1 MTDQY
6 TKIELKAI
14 AKFLSKV
21 YPGMTDQDELWNL
34 INKTQQ
40 LIKGKPDAR
49 STRRL
54 GDTDKST

>member
-1 MTDQY
+1 MGEQY
-6 TKIELKAI
+6 TKMELKAI

-40 LIKGKPDAR
+40 LIKGNNAR
-49 STRRL
+49 PNRRR
-54 GDTDKST
+54 GDTSPSP

>member
-1 MTDQY
+1 MTEQY
-6 TKIELKAI
+6 TKMELKAI

-40 LIKGKPDAR
+40 LIKGKNEKR
-49 STRRL
+49 SNNR
-54 GDTDKST
+54 S

>member
-6 TKIELKAI
+6 TKMELKAI

-49 STRRL
+49 STRRR

>member
-1 MTDQY
+1 MGEQY
-6 TKIELKAI
+6 SKMELKAI

-34 INKTQQ
+34 INKTRQ

-49 STRRL
+49 PNRRR
-54 GDTDKST
+54 GDTSPSP

>member
-1 MTDQY
+1 MGEQY

-21 YPGMTDQDELWNL
+21 FPGVADQDELWNL

-40 LIKGKPDAR
+40 LIKGKNGPANK
-49 STRRL
+49 RR
-54 GDTDKST
+54 GDNP